1 MRKEKYI
8 ISAKEAE
15 TKKGTVKE
23 NVTVILLGENHG
35 HRMKSYGP
43 IPLIK
48 VDTKTLLQK
57 QIEAVKAVFP
67 KYEII
72 LCSGFDAKKTTEY
85 VKENFKKE
93 NIRIVENQLHYNS
106 NCCESARLCLNN
118 TMNTKILIC
127 SGNILL
133 TPSYLSSI
141 DYKKTSISVQQE
153 NFKSEFFVS
162 AIVNKKR
169 LQSFCLGE
177 KADFWT
183 ENLYLNGQ
191 DVIDQFYSIV
201 SNPDFKNKFMFE
213 AINELLKNNTVSVTD
228 VGKNKIMKLNNMRT
242 LKRIKQ

>member
-1 MRKEKYI
+1 MRNNKYI
-8 ISAKEAE
+8 VSAKE
-15 TKKGTVKE
+15 TDQKRNTIKDY
-23 NVTVILLGENHG
+23 VTVILLSENHG

-43 IPLIK
+43 ISLIK
-48 VDTKTLLQK
+48 VDTETLLQK
-57 QIEAVKAVFP
+57 QIDAIKAVFP
-67 KYEII
+67 RYEII

-85 VKENFKKE
+85 VKNNLKKE

-133 TPSYLSSI
+133 TPSYLSAI
-141 DYKKTSISVQQE
+141 DYKKTSINVQQE

-162 AIVNKKR
+162 AIVSNNK

-183 ENLYLNGQ
+183 ETLYLNGQ
-191 DVIDQFYSIV
+191 DVVDQFYSIV

-228 VGKNKIMKLNNMRT
+228 VGKQKIMKLNDIKT

>member
-8 ISAKEAE
+8 VSAKEQE
-15 TKKGTVKE
+15 KNKNFVKE
-23 NVTVILLGENHG
+23 HITVILLGENHG

-57 QIEAVKAVFP
+57 QVDAIKSVFP
-67 KYEII
+67 RYEII
-72 LCSGFDAKKTTEY
+72 LCSGFDARKTTEY
-85 VKENFKKE
+85 VKNNFKKD

-141 DYKKTSISVQQE
+141 DYKKTSINVQQE
-153 NFKSEFFVS
+153 NFKSEFFLFIKGKNTGV
-162 AIVNKKR
+162 K
-169 LQSFCLGE
+169 
-177 KADFWT
+177 
-183 ENLYLNGQ
+183 
-191 DVIDQFYSIV
+191 IDGGAKVEGVPKSDLAFGVGGKPTFFISY
-201 SNPDFKNKFMFE
+201 KHGAMFDPKG
-213 AINELLKNNTVSVTD
+213 NELKAAF
-228 VGKNKIMKLNNMRT
+228 
-242 LKRIKQ
+242 Q